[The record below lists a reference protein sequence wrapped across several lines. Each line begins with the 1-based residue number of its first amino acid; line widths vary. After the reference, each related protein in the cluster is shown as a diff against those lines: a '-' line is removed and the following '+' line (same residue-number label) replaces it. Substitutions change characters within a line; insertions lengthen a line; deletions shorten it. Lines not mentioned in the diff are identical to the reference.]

1 MTLEE
6 VNARIATLEQKI
18 AEKKAMDARYNRPAS
33 TFDYIIAGDRSGLDR
48 IAQQK
53 MAEEL
58 NRQNK
63 VIENEARQDEYVKNR
78 NIALTKYQY
87 AEQALDA
94 ANKSGDNIEIAKAER
109 DLELAKEDFNYWN
122 NKTDNKL
129 EITPKQ
135 PEQTNTPTTTPT
147 LSRSPILTPTNEE
160 PKMNLESQIE
170 QYKAITGGKNSKQYS
185 AILDEI
191 KSNPNYGQNKELQAQ
206 YERINKL
213 YKNRLVWEADEAFMN
228 NWDGKQPYDT
238 KKFKLVFKNGK
249 PSLARNK

>member
-33 TFDYIIAGDRSGLDR
+33 TFDYIISGDRSGLDR
-48 IAQQK
+48 IAQQM

-63 VIENEARQDEYVKNR
+63 AIENVARQDEYVKNR
-78 NIALTKYQY
+78 NKAATTYKY

-94 ANKSGDNIEIAKAER
+94 ANKSGDNVEIAKAER
-109 DLELAKEDFNYWN
+109 DLELAEEDFNYWN

-129 EITPKQ
+129 DITPKQ
-135 PEQTNTPTTTPT
+135 PEQTTK
-147 LSRSPILTPTNEE
+147 PTNDNE

-170 QYKAITGGKNSKQYS
+170 QYKAITGGKNSNEYS

-191 KSNPNYGQNKELQAQ
+191 KSNPNYGQSKELQAQ

-213 YKNRLVWEADEAFMN
+213 YKNRLVWEADEAFMK

-249 PSLARNK
+249 PSLERNK

>member
-1 MTLEE
+1 MTLDE

-48 IAQQK
+48 IAQQQ

-63 VIENEARQDEYVKNR
+63 AIENIARQDEYVKNR
-78 NIALTKYQY
+78 NKAATTYQY

-94 ANKSGDNIEIAKAER
+94 ANKSGDNVEIAKAER
-109 DLELAKEDFNYWN
+109 DLKLAKEDFNYWN

-135 PEQTNTPTTTPT
+135 PTPTP
-147 LSRSPILTPTNEE
+147 TPTNEE
-160 PKMNLESQIE
+160 PKMNLDSYME
-170 QYKAITGGKNSKQYS
+170 QLKAITGGKNSKEYS

-191 KSNPNYGQNKELQAQ
+191 KSNPNYGQSKELQAQ

-213 YKNRLVWEADEAFMN
+213 YKNRLVWEADDAFMK

-249 PSLARNK
+249 PSLERNK

>member
-1 MTLEE
+1 MTLDE

-33 TFDYIIAGDRSGLDR
+33 TFDYIISGDRSGLDR
-48 IAQQK
+48 IAQQQ

-63 VIENEARQDEYVKNR
+63 VIENAARQDEYVKNR
-78 NIALTKYQY
+78 NKAATTYQY
-87 AEQALDA
+87 AEQALDV
-94 ANKSGDNIEIAKAER
+94 ANKSGDNVEIAKAER

-135 PEQTNTPTTTPT
+135 PTP
-147 LSRSPILTPTNEE
+147 SSTPTNEE
-160 PKMNLESQIE
+160 PKMNLASYVE
-170 QYKAITGGKNSKQYS
+170 QLNAITGGKNAKQYS

-191 KSNPNYGQNKELQAQ
+191 KSNPNYGQSKELQAQ

-213 YKNRLVWEADEAFMN
+213 YKNRLVWEADEAFMK
-228 NWDGKQPYDT
+228 NWDGKQSYNK
-238 KKFKLVFKNGK
+238 KKFRVEFKNGK
-249 PSLARNK
+249 AKLVRK

>member
-1 MTLEE
+1 MTLDE
-6 VNARIATLEQKI
+6 VNAQIATLEQKI
-18 AEKKAMDARYNRPAS
+18 AEKKAMNARYNRPAS
-33 TFDYIIAGDRSGLDR
+33 TFDYIISGDRSGLDR
-48 IAQQK
+48 IAQQM

-58 NRQNK
+58 NKQNK
-63 VIENEARQDEYVKNR
+63 AIENIARQDEYVKNR
-78 NIALTKYQY
+78 NKAATTYKY

-94 ANKSGDNIEIAKAER
+94 ANNKGDDIEIAKAER

-129 EITPKQ
+129 DITPKQ
-135 PEQTNTPTTTPT
+135 SEQTTP
-147 LSRSPILTPTNEE
+147 PTNDNE
-160 PKMNLESQIE
+160 PKMNLASYIE
-170 QYKAITGGKNSKQYS
+170 QLNAITGGENSKKYS

-191 KSNPNYGQNKELQAQ
+191 KSNPNYGQSKELQAQ

>member
-1 MTLEE
+1 MTLDE

-33 TFDYIIAGDRSGLDR
+33 TFDYIISGDRSGLDR
-48 IAQQK
+48 IAQQQ

-63 VIENEARQDEYVKNR
+63 AIENIARQDEYVKYR
-78 NIALTKYQY
+78 NKAATTYQY

-94 ANKSGDNIEIAKAER
+94 ANKSGDLNNIAKAER
-109 DLELAKEDFNYWN
+109 DLKLAEEDFNYWN
-122 NKTDNKL
+122 NKTDDKL

-135 PEQTNTPTTTPT
+135 PTPT
-147 LSRSPILTPTNEE
+147 STPTNEE
-160 PKMNLESQIE
+160 PKMNLDSYME
-170 QYKAITGGKNSKQYS
+170 QLKAITGGKNSKEYS

-191 KSNPNYGQNKELQAQ
+191 KSNPNYGQSKELQAQ

-213 YKNRLVWEADEAFMN
+213 YKNRLVWEADDAFMK

-238 KKFKLVFKNGK
+238 KKFKLVFKNGI
-249 PSLARNK
+249 PSLERNK

>member
-1 MTLEE
+1 MTLDE

-18 AEKKAMDARYNRPAS
+18 AEKKAMGARYNQPAS
-33 TFDYIIAGDRSGLDR
+33 TFDYIISGDRTGLDR
-48 IAQQK
+48 IAQQR

-78 NIALTKYQY
+78 NKAAATYQY
-87 AEQALDA
+87 AEEALDA
-94 ANKSGDNIEIAKAER
+94 ANKSGDLNSIAKAQR
-109 DLELAKEDFNYWN
+109 DLKLAEEDFNYWN

-135 PEQTNTPTTTPT
+135 PTPQPTPT
-147 LSRSPILTPTNEE
+147 EE
-160 PKMNLESQIE
+160 PKMNLDSQIE
-170 QYKAITGGKNSKQYS
+170 HYKSITGGKNSKEYS

-191 KSNPNYGQNKELQAQ
+191 KSNPNYGQNKELQSQ

-213 YKNRLVWEADEAFMN
+213 YKNRLKDEAVQAYIK
-228 NWDGKQPYDT
+228 NWKRDDEIKEGFEPAAYDPITQQPISIRKIKQ
-238 KKFKLVFKNGK
+238 
-249 PSLARNK
+249 

>member
-1 MTLEE
+1 MTLDE

-33 TFDYIIAGDRSGLDR
+33 TFDYIISGDRSGLDR
-48 IAQQK
+48 IAQQM

-63 VIENEARQDEYVKNR
+63 AIENVARQDEYVKNR
-78 NIALTKYQY
+78 NKAATTYKY

-94 ANKSGDNIEIAKAER
+94 ANKSRDSNTIAKAER
-109 DLELAKEDFNYWN
+109 DLELAEEDFNYWN

-135 PEQTNTPTTTPT
+135 TTPT
-147 LSRSPILTPTNEE
+147 PTPTNDNE

-170 QYKAITGGKNSKQYS
+170 QYKAITGGKNSKEYS

-191 KSNPNYGQNKELQAQ
+191 KSNPNYGQSKELQAQ

-213 YKNRLVWEADEAFMN
+213 YKNRLIWEGEQFYINNYKPGDPIKEGYEVEAYGL
-228 NWDGKQPYDT
+228 D
-238 KKFKLVFKNGK
+238 GK
-249 PSLARNK
+249 PSKIRKVKK